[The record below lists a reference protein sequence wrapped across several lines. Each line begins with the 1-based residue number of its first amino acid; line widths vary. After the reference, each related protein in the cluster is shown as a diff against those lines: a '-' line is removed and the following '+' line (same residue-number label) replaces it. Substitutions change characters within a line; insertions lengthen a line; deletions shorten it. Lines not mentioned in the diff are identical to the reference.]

1 LTETAIVFGGRRLVG
16 ILSQP
21 ARRDPSRPCV
31 VLLNAGLVHRP
42 GPGRLSVQ
50 LARSLR
56 AAGVAAFRFDLSG
69 LGDSEPRV
77 PPLPVSES
85 IVADVRDALDQL
97 GAGTSGFRT
106 FVLGGLCSGAI
117 GAHYASAA
125 DDRVAGLVSLDGY
138 SFKTPRWRLH
148 RGLDRLRD
156 PVGLAASL
164 LRHGPWHAKHKA
176 AAPALAADL
185 DDGFLPRWPTRV
197 RAEADLAALVR
208 RGVHMLHVFS
218 GEWECYRYEG
228 QIREAFP
235 RVDFGALL
243 TERRIPLAEHLYFTP
258 PERLEVLELV
268 TRWVTQ
274 RFPAAAA
281 TST

>member
-1 LTETAIVFGGRRLVG
+1 M
-16 ILSQP
+16 
-21 ARRDPSRPCV
+21 
-31 VLLNAGLVHRP
+31 LLNAGLVHRP

-50 LARSLR
+50 LARALT

-85 IVADVRDALDQL
+85 IVADVRDALDHL
-97 GAGTSGFRT
+97 AGTIGFRT
-106 FVLGGLCSGAI
+106 FVLGGLCAGAL

-138 SFKTPRWRLH
+138 AFKTLRWRLH

-156 PVGLAASL
+156 PARLAASL
-164 LRHGPWHAKHKA
+164 LRRRPWPANPSA
-176 AAPALAADL
+176 SAPALAADL

-197 RAEADLAALVR
+197 RAEADLAALVSR
-208 RGVHMLHVFS
+208 RVHMLHVFS

-228 QIREAFP
+228 QIRDAFP
-235 RVDFGALL
+235 RVDFGDLL
-243 TERRIPLAEHLYFTP
+243 TEKRIPLAEHLYFTP
-258 PERLEVLELV
+258 PERLEMLELV
-268 TRWVTQ
+268 TRWITQ
-274 RFPAAAA
+274 RFTAAAA
-281 TST
+281 TSA